1 MDKIFGT
8 PKISIGYDNPSAPAA
23 VSTIID
29 FGIKLFL
36 LVAALTAL
44 FYMFWGAYDFI
55 TSSGD
60 SDAISK
66 ARNKIFYSVI
76 GLIMIFVI
84 LSIYVYV
91 AADMLGIATR
101 TEDGGWGIF
110 LPRIGE

>member
-1 MDKIFGT
+1 MEDIFGT
-8 PKISIGYDNPSAPAA
+8 PKITGVFDTPSAPLA
-23 VSTIID
+23 VSSIID

-36 LVAALTAL
+36 LVAAMTAL
-44 FYMFWGAYDFI
+44 FYMFWGAYEFI

-60 SDAISK
+60 SEAISK

-84 LSIYVYV
+84 LTIYVYV
-91 AADMLGIATR
+91 AADMLGIASR